1 MEFTSPY
8 DDYQKALDYDFHTEV
23 APGIWTVCTKLDR
36 TILLAHDI
44 TEVFTGDSDSDSTSE
59 ALSGLLSTNTV
70 NLFEKIAAILNHDNL
85 ICLRDWFSVAKLNPK
100 SREYEKRTFIVWD
113 NCDAGTLE
121 NLLVEEYEKYT
132 PDQEADKRP
141 STSGTDGK
149 STSSSNKSKLNSGTD
164 EKPSSDTEMSDV
176 RKVDPPTK
184 FLPESLCWHVLI
196 SVLKALAWLHDGSP
210 ELVATGPGRFGM
222 DPTPDWNPA
231 LHRNITPANIHFQQP
246 RRNETYGQCKL
257 GNYSSLYLSSHHN
270 GDGKS
275 NVERVRAKALVPRPE
290 GPHQHLDELIQ
301 QDAKYGY
308 TYKEQSDQP
317 YTVLSGW
324 RALGEILQAMM
335 IPPSGTKTN
344 VEEHIQNVAQH
355 GVRYNLQN
363 ADYSAALKNIV
374 VRLMTLNP
382 DEKLKDGNYR
392 FPNRDTLT
400 SNLCVLAFGRYRLW
414 REFSP
419 EGQEVTTVEHE
430 RVGHAAEDASA
441 AAEAVAATLEMYRAV
456 DSIEEQEMEK
466 GPWRLDDHMDGDID
480 VFEDSGVTTYDMA
493 HFEEEMAIPYDAM
506 LLDEN
511 WEFDD

>member
-8 DDYQKALDYDFHTEV
+8 DDYQKALDYDFHTEL

-44 TEVFTGDSDSDSTSE
+44 TEVFTGGSDSDSTNE
-59 ALSGLLSTNTV
+59 ALAGLLVTNTV
-70 NLFEKIAAILNHDNL
+70 NLFQKVAAILNHDNL
-85 ICLRDWFSVAKLNPK
+85 ICLRDWFSVAKRNPK

-121 NLLVEEYEKYT
+121 NLLVEEYHKYT

-141 STSGTDGK
+141 STS
-149 STSSSNKSKLNSGTD
+149 SSNRSRLSSSAD
-164 EKPSSDTEMSDV
+164 EKTRSDTEMSDAHNGG
-176 RKVDPPTK
+176 RPTK

-210 ELVATGPGRFGM
+210 ELVATGPGTFGM
-222 DPTPDWNPA
+222 NPTPDWNPA

-257 GNYSSLYLSSHHN
+257 GNYGSLYLSSHHN
-270 GDGKS
+270 GDGMS

-308 TYKEQSDQP
+308 TYKEQPDQP
-317 YTVLSGW
+317 YTVLSEW
-324 RALGEILQAMM
+324 RALGEIMQAMM
-335 IPPSGTKTN
+335 IPPLGTKTN
-344 VEEHIQNVAQH
+344 VDKHIQNVAQH
-355 GVRYNLQN
+355 GVRYNLQD

-382 DEKLKDGNYR
+382 DEKLRNGNYR

-400 SNLCVLAFGRYRLW
+400 SNLCILAFGRYRLW
-414 REFSP
+414 RESTP
-419 EGQEVTTVEHE
+419 EGREVTTVEHE
-430 RVGHAAEDASA
+430 RVGHVAEDADA
-441 AAEAVAATLEMYRAV
+441 TAEAVAATLEMYKAV
-456 DSIEEQEMEK
+456 ESIEEQEMEK
-466 GPWRLDDHMDGDID
+466 GPWRLDDYVGADLDP
-480 VFEDSGVTTYDMA
+480 FEDSGVTYYDMA
-493 HFEEEMAIPYDAM
+493 HTEEEMAIPLDA
-506 LLDEN
+506 LLPDDN
-511 WEFDD
+511 WAFDD